1 MKGAD
6 DVYDMVTARGRFKRN
21 EAMARTGMNFNIYW
35 RTLRMLAMARFK
47 WEGLPD
53 TVDERYVEMTLH
65 KDGLVVFSLDPHF
78 QIFTALAGTPSGDRD
93 IYNRPLS
100 YYLNANSKINRHV
113 KSRDCVP
120 IWANDMHEPDN
131 DVVTAYAARLS
142 EIDRT
147 IDINLANTRNPLIL
161 AVEPS
166 EMLTAQN
173 FQRQL
178 VEGQPV
184 IYTIKTNGSESIAE
198 KVVTIP
204 NQVHPQVVTE
214 NLAARRAI
222 WNDAMMMLGIQAAPP
237 GKKERMVADE
247 ANSLDGQTMAFRGMA
262 LSQREQAC
270 EKINGKY
277 GLDVSVSWRLTD
289 AMVEG
294 FVGNLDVASEM
305 EV

>member
-1 MKGAD
+1 MKGAN
-6 DVYDMVTARGRFKRN
+6 DVYDSLTGRGVFKRN
-21 EAMARTGMNFNIYW
+21 EAEARGGMNFNIYW
-35 RTLRMLAMARFK
+35 RILRMLAMARFK
-47 WEGLPD
+47 WDGLPKD
-53 TVDERYVEMTLH
+53 VDERYLEMMLH
-65 KDGLVVFSLDPHF
+65 KNGLVVFTYDRRW
-78 QIFTALAGTPSGDRD
+78 QIFEALTGTPSGDRD

-113 KSRDCVP
+113 SSHDCVP

-166 EMLTAQN
+166 EVLTAQN

-184 IYTIKTNGSESIAE
+184 IYTIKTNGAESIAE

-262 LSQREQAC
+262 LSQRERAC
-270 EKINGKY
+270 EKINRKY